1 MIEVGRYRTRS
12 DVRIRGSGSL
22 CKDLDTQGST
32 RLGARAMSPLLEEG
46 AGGGVK
52 LIVIAHSELRLEV
65 GVCGSTE
72 CHDELEKE
80 TFYSLRRWPAG

>member
-52 LIVIAHSELRLEV
+52 SIVIAHSELRLEMH
-65 GVCGSTE
+65 VCLGIE
-72 CHDELEKE
+72 RHYELEKGA
-80 TFYSLRRWPAG
+80 FSSLRR

>member
-1 MIEVGRYRTRS
+1 
-12 DVRIRGSGSL
+12 
-22 CKDLDTQGST
+22 
-32 RLGARAMSPLLEEG
+32 MSPLLEEG